1 MLFKRSDCVFRYHI
15 HIALGLGFPVTV
27 NDKDS
32 FLFNI
37 QFTHCAHLCERAL
50 LWDVCKQRKRPRNE
64 EMWCILVNY
73 TKNVHLVRG

>member
-37 QFTHCAHLCERAL
+37 QFTHCAHLLKGHFCGMFVSRGR
-50 LWDVCKQRKRPRNE
+50 DQ
-64 EMWCILVNY
+64 EMRRCGVFWQIIEKKG
-73 TKNVHLVRG
+73 TLVRG